1 MVSSTIVQSGEF
13 SLSDMV
19 AVAFFTGRRS
29 ADRKKNKK
37 AGKIFS
43 TALEINKAVGCLPAH
58 GLVCLFVFSGHS
70 ARAGQTLAK
79 EAIKVKK
86 SAVAKAEHR
95 VHSFNVQKV
104 RKKYRVNACLS
115 SFFKRGG
122 NQGPPHPSRFFF
134 SPIRG

>member
-1 MVSSTIVQSGEF
+1 M
-13 SLSDMV
+13 
-19 AVAFFTGRRS
+19 
-29 ADRKKNKK
+29 K
-37 AGKIFS
+37 
-43 TALEINKAVGCLPAH
+43 KAVGCLPAH

-86 SAVAKAEHR
+86 SAVAKAEHL
-95 VHSFNVQKV
+95 VHSFNVKKV

-122 NQGPPHPSRFFF
+122 IPGPKRLSRFVFPTVRGRIF
-134 SPIRG
+134 MAVLASILSPRPRM